1 MVFATPAR
9 IKIKELYERYNAYT
23 DGYPTLGIFGNTR
36 TFDTDMNTL
45 TNEEIKRY
53 GRHLVL
59 EEFGINGQQ
68 SLKRARVLVV
78 GAGGLGSPSLLYL
91 AAAGVGTLGIAD
103 FDTVDLSNLQRQVLF
118 TTDDIGRNKAIAAA
132 ERLQRLNPTITLHTH
147 TTRITAANALELIAA
162 YDVVLDGTDN
172 FPTRYLLNDACVLLD
187 KPLVY
192 GSILRFEGQLAVFNW
207 RYADG
212 HYSANY
218 RDLFPV
224 PPDPASVPNC
234 EQAGVLGVL
243 PGMIGSMQ
251 ANEVIKII
259 SGVGEPLAD
268 RLLLL
273 ESTTMRQ
280 QVIRIKP
287 QGTRG
292 SIKHLLDYD
301 EFCGISADKSKSLD
315 VNNQE
320 HTMKEV
326 TVQELKEM
334 IDSGADFQLI
344 DVREPHEF
352 DICNLQGELI
362 PQADVPHSV
371 NRISKDKKVV
381 IHCRSGARSGNMV
394 QWLEKNH
401 GFTNLYNLQGGILAW
416 AREIDPEMPTY

>member
-1 MVFATPAR
+1 MVFASRTRINLRNYTNIFVFIQRITRHWVFPATR
-9 IKIKELYERYNAYT
+9 VPL
-23 DGYPTLGIFGNTR
+23 GYM
-36 TFDTDMNTL
+36 DTL

-59 EEFGINGQQ
+59 EEFGMNGQRR
-68 SLKRARVLVV
+68 LKQARVLVV

-91 AAAGVGTLGIAD
+91 AAAGIGTLGIAD

-118 TTDDIGRNKAIAAA
+118 TTDDIGRNKAVAAA
-132 ERLQRLNPTITLHTH
+132 ERLQRLNPTITVHTH
-147 TTRITAANALELIAA
+147 TTRLTSANARELVAA

-192 GSILRFEGQLAVFNW
+192 GSILRFEGQVAVFNW

-243 PGMIGSMQ
+243 PGIIGSMQ

-273 ESTTMRQ
+273 DSTTMRQ

-287 QGTRG
+287 QDTRN

-301 EFCGISADKSKSLD
+301 EFCGISADKSKSLN

-334 IDSGADFQLI
+334 MDSGADFQLI

-352 DICNLQGELI
+352 DICNIQGELI

-371 NRISKDKKVV
+371 DRISKDKKVV

-416 AREIDPEMPTY
+416 ARDIDPEMPTY